1 VAWHQLI
8 GFALAVTPIMLT
20 AGLSAMRVVQRV
32 AKEGR
37 GGGFRV
43 AAGTACGLGVHGL
56 ATLHQLR
63 PPLHHH
69 KRPHHPL
76 PTCRNSHH

>member
-8 GFALAVTPIMLT
+8 GFALAVTPIVLT
-20 AGLSAMRVVQRV
+20 PGVSATLVVQRV

-43 AAGTACGLGVHGL
+43 AAGTACGLAVT
-56 ATLHQLR
+56 A
-63 PPLHHH
+63 
-69 KRPHHPL
+69 L
-76 PTCRNSHH
+76 PRCWDWPR